1 MVFFSFDDASLRLCL
16 CYAFA
21 VIKLLLIRTFAWSK
35 REKNP
40 HNYNNSISVFSIRSW
55 PSWPITKARNWG
67 KKKVCIVYS
76 LKTWLEM
83 TFYCLIFFFHAQ
95 LGYWRQTHCQV
106 STACY
111 FPMYDVF
118 KNPFKSLPPRVL
130 QGFCMDE
137 DRGFGDVDSGV
148 SKLDLFCL
156 CFSPLLSLVWPNM
169 ECSTK
174 GLSQEV
180 R

>member
-1 MVFFSFDDASLRLCL
+1 
-16 CYAFA
+16 
-21 VIKLLLIRTFAWSK
+21 
-35 REKNP
+35 
-40 HNYNNSISVFSIRSW
+40 
-55 PSWPITKARNWG
+55 
-67 KKKVCIVYS
+67 
-76 LKTWLEM
+76 M

-118 KNPFKSLPPRVL
+118 KNPFKSLPPCVL

-156 CFSPLLSLVWPNM
+156 CFFPPSVPCVAQHGMLYKRAEPGS
-169 ECSTK
+169 
-174 GLSQEV
+174 EV
-180 R
+180 KAVLCW